1 MKNMETT
8 KEMLLSM
15 MQRYEIGKKPLAKL
29 LGWGETTVM
38 RYLDGVEPNAEFL
51 RRLEELSVNPWE
63 YAMLLERNGDV
74 LTGAAYRKTKKAV
87 YREIFC
93 DRSTEAMQ
101 YVVSLA
107 DGDIAPYRVIAVLY
121 YAQVCSMVLR
131 GLPLFEEDAEF
142 AVKAGVVYP
151 RLYRQ
156 MKLYGVRTLHPEVS
170 TLTAEEQEYIRAV
183 WQVLNGYSPN
193 AIKTVLVRDKKRI
206 RRHLKEQADKMTAEE
221 IKRQYETLFRKNNV
235 ETPLQLK
242 QFFSASLKE

>member
-1 MKNMETT
+1 METT

-15 MQRYEIGKKPLAKL
+15 MQRYDIGKKPLAKL

-38 RYLDGVEPNAEFL
+38 RYLDGVEPNGEFL
-51 RRLEELSVNPWE
+51 RRIEELAKNPWE
-63 YAMLLERNGDV
+63 YAMLLEQNGAV
-74 LTGAAYRKTKKAV
+74 LTGAAYRKTKQAV
-87 YREIFC
+87 SSEIFC

-121 YAQVCSMVLR
+121 YAQVCSMVLH
-131 GLPLFEEDAEF
+131 GEPLFEEEAEF
-142 AVKAGVVYP
+142 AVKETVVYP

-156 MKLYGVRTLHPEVS
+156 MKQYGVRKLQPEIC
-170 TLTAEEQEYIRAV
+170 TMTTQEQEVLRAV

-193 AIKTVLVRDKKRI
+193 AIKTVLLRDKKRI
-206 RRHLKEQADKMTAEE
+206 RRHGKEQADKMTAEDT
-221 IKRQYETLFRKNNV
+221 KKQYEAVFRKYGV
-235 ETPLQLK
+235 ESPAQMK